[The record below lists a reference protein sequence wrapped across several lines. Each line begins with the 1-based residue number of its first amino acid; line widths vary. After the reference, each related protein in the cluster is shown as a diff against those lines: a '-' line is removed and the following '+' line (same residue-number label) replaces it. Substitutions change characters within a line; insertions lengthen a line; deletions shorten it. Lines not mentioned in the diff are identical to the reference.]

1 MTTVEEFAQS
11 FPSEQVLQ
19 QALAKLLSKIP
30 NHTGVQILQGNAEI
44 GKDIIFY
51 TPAAFGERELN
62 ACVVK
67 NTKITGNASTST
79 GARTVFNQAQQA
91 LDTPLLDENGKEHR
105 VSRVFIITPYPIPP
119 QTTNSIVGG
128 LKATDDKVQFV
139 SGSKLFELF
148 KTHWPE
154 YLSEE
159 FTLIHTYADALTQNT
174 GTAKEFAGLSFQY
187 QLGTIEANVKRVYVQ
202 PKFHRFVRSYS
213 LSPLSEGIPIQLESR
228 PYIESYIQALSDKIE
243 KVDRFMAI
251 LVRWEMCSSS
261 LGADASSACDQ
272 LADALR
278 KSWSRARARRAAV
291 ASSTSVPVELYSA
304 ELGNLRELNDLLE
317 SMRTKVRQ
325 ALIYFQEKLD
335 WVREYLNKGGFRSE
349 KLSLT
354 DHEGTIN
361 TLDEIARISGPGCM
375 LEESEGSSTF
385 DSTMLKGATRS
396 LFIVAPAGF
405 GKTTFCRW
413 NALDDL
419 ERLLQHGSNILPVYI
434 PLHQIGDV
442 GNRNFD
448 TFLRHAG
455 VSALIPKDESTHYD
469 KTRVY
474 LDGLDEVPDTT
485 AQKRIAQLAK
495 KATENDPSIEIIIT
509 ARDYA
514 YGVLMTWLPRVHLS
528 AFDDEQISEL
538 VTKWL
543 DGIKEKIEQ
552 FFDQLARSRS
562 LKEMMIT
569 PLLATLIV
577 LVFKQTGKLPENKTR
592 LYEIFVDLHNGGWDL
607 AKGIQRPSKFSA
619 GEKMFALKRIAAA
632 FHKAK
637 RREMLDSDVENI
649 AGAALKNVDWN
660 VLRNEL
666 LRDGLVIRLGEMIS
680 FSHHSF
686 QEFLTAKHLLGDLES
701 KQLNQLCDEYL
712 KGSDWWAEVLCFFL
726 DITGK
731 PQELRSW
738 IDERLRGVLR
748 FARQQAAAAAE
759 TRASVLKAHLESSFP
774 FANC

>member
-1 MTTVEEFAQS
+1 MMTTVEEFAES
-11 FPSEQVLQ
+11 FPSEHVLQ

-44 GKDIIFY
+44 GKDIVFY
-51 TPAAFGERELN
+51 TPAAFGQRELN

-67 NTKITGNASTST
+67 NTKITGNAGT

-91 LDTPLLDENGKEHR
+91 LDTPLLDENGHEHR
-105 VSRVFIITPYPIPP
+105 VKRVFIITPYPIPP
-119 QTTNSIVGG
+119 QTTNSIVGA
-128 LKATDDKVQFV
+128 LKASEDKVQFI
-139 SGSKLFELF
+139 SGSSLLEFF
-148 KTHWPE
+148 KMHWPE

-159 FTLIHTYADALTQNT
+159 FTLIHNYADALTENA

-187 QLGTIEANVKRVYVQ
+187 QLGAVETDIKRVYVQ
-202 PKFHRFVRSYS
+202 PKFHRFVRLYS
-213 LSPLSEGIPIQLESR
+213 LQPLSDGFPKALESR
-228 PYIESYIQALSDKIE
+228 PYTDGYIRTLTDKTN
-243 KVDRFMAI
+243 KVHRFIQI
-251 LVRWEMCSSS
+251 LMRWDMCSASV
-261 LGADASSACDQ
+261 GGDASSVCEEFQ
-272 LADALR
+272 DALT
-278 KSWSRARARRAAV
+278 KSWSRARARRAATGSPSV
-291 ASSTSVPVELYSA
+291 AVELFSA
-304 ELGNLRELNDLLE
+304 ELGNIKELNDLLNA
-317 SMRTKVRQ
+317 MRVKVRE
-325 ALIYFQEKLD
+325 ALSGILEKLE
-335 WVREYLNKGGFRSE
+335 WVRDYLKKGSFQSK

-354 DHEGTIN
+354 DQENTIN
-361 TLDEIARISGPGCM
+361 ALDEIARISGPECM
-375 LEESEGSSTF
+375 IEESEGSSTF
-385 DSTMLKGATRS
+385 DSAMLKGSTRS

-419 ERLLQHGSNILPVYI
+419 ERLLQYGSDILPVYI
-434 PLHQIGDV
+434 PLHQIGDLS
-442 GNRNFD
+442 NKTFD

-455 VSALIPKDESTHYD
+455 VSALIPKGEKTQYS

-474 LDGLDEVPDTT
+474 LDGLDEVADANT
-485 AQKRIAQLAK
+485 QKRIAQLAK

-528 AFDDEQISEL
+528 AFDDDQITEL

-543 DGIKEKIEQ
+543 DGDKAKIAQ

-562 LKEMMIT
+562 LKDMMFT

-607 AKGIQRPSKFSA
+607 AKGVQRPSKFGA

-637 RREMLDSDVENI
+637 RREMLDSDVAAI
-649 AGAALKNVDWN
+649 ARTTLKDVDWN
-660 VLRNEL
+660 ALRSEL
-666 LRDGLVIRLGEMIS
+666 LRDGLVIRQGEMIS

-686 QEFLTAKHLLGDLES
+686 QEFLTAKHMLGDLDA
-701 KQLNQLCDEYL
+701 KHLNLLCEEYL

-731 PQELRSW
+731 PLELREW
-738 IDERLRGVLR
+738 INERLRIVLR
-748 FARQQAAAAAE
+748 FARQQTAAAAE
-759 TRASVLKAHLESSFP
+759 TRALILKTHLESSFP
-774 FANC
+774 FARC